1 MDGSNL
7 DAATINQ
14 IKESTIM
21 KKIMTKT
28 EVFFRYL
35 TVMVLIMCGVL
46 ALVFSPDFYK
56 VSDLN
61 FGPVLALVC
70 TGIATLVW
78 NTMDD

>member
-1 MDGSNL
+1 
-7 DAATINQ
+7 
-14 IKESTIM
+14 M
-21 KKIMTKT
+21 KKTMSNA
-28 EVFFRYL
+28 EVFFRYFA
-35 TVMVLIMCGVL
+35 VMFFIMCGVM

-78 NTMDD
+78 NTVDD

>member
-1 MDGSNL
+1 
-7 DAATINQ
+7 
-14 IKESTIM
+14 M

-78 NTMDD
+78 NTVDD

>member
-78 NTMDD
+78 NTVDD